1 MNTLTNLLSARNAL
15 LNYGVIL
22 FFLLFLGSRISV
34 VHSAPLGGLV
44 VGGSGGINQSGLQTT
59 IQQNSSALA
68 LDWKSFNINNNET
81 VQFIQPDKNAIVLN
95 RILGNSA
102 SQIFGRLDANGQ
114 VILVN
119 SNGLFFGDSAVINVG
134 GLLASGL
141 DISPTDFLNGNYV
154 FSALEGSE
162 GAVINHGIIQAATG
176 GSVSLLGRQVENVGF
191 ISAHLG
197 AVNLAAAKEAVLSF
211 DNDGLMGVKVNKA
224 ILQDELGVNP
234 ALLNAGSIQ
243 AEGGRVL
250 LSASVSQDVFSQ
262 AVNNGGLQTASS
274 VVLHKDG
281 SFTLGAGANVVN
293 SGSIDVSASSSEMAG
308 GQILLL
314 GENIHHSGS
323 IHADAINTQAGSV
336 ELQAKDTL
344 LLTESSTTSARAELS
359 SSGGDIKLLGTNVG
373 LFDET
378 LVDASGANGGGSVLV
393 GGDREGQNAQIP
405 NSEFIFIGQQSSV
418 YADALL
424 NGHGGRIITFAEDT
438 ARIYGNLFARGG
450 EESGNGGF
458 IETSGLKG
466 FEIFTTPDTS
476 ADFGHGGIWLI
487 DPNNITIVDADD
499 DNNSVDGSEEFLNI
513 APSTNNGTNS
523 FSSSGDGARLD
534 VDYILDGL
542 EDSGTV
548 IVATTSSGSD
558 LEDGN
563 IIFSKSLNYNG
574 IGSGT
579 LKLNADNN
587 ISFTLG
593 VRIYDG
599 NEADDL
605 LNVELNAGGEI
616 GLDPSSSIKTQ
627 GGFFAVGNDTRPN
640 TFESS
645 GTINTSGY
653 QDHVGGN
660 ITINTTHDLTT
671 GKLISSGGEAQNE
684 AGLTAGSIDLRAGN
698 DITISG
704 PISAKGSDAE
714 RSSLSGYDGGVGG
727 SVTLSAVNFVAIN
740 SVIDVSGGKGDHRND
755 SYMRNGGKAGS
766 IEINGGSILLATNL
780 TAKGGAPSGDTATPG
795 NGGGITFTGPVT
807 LANHVELDASGN
819 TNGDITFKN
828 RIIASGHQGQ
838 NLTLT
843 GKEITFL
850 ENIAAAGKSLGDLD
864 VTATG
869 RVNAAGR
876 DMFAKSLDINSGL
889 ATTTGAINTQG
900 AFFTEDGGQ
909 VTINAQ
915 SVSVGGINTGGK
927 NAGKIAITFTD
938 SFVTT
943 GEITALA
950 NGVGNN
956 ADISITGDHSDNS
969 FTLGIGSEV
978 KGKTVKLDGN
988 GGKDIFNLSASI
1000 SSSNK
1005 KNVLGGSGEDTFNI
1019 KAPSLSLDIDGE
1031 SGSDTLVGADE
1042 NNQWDDIGD
1051 ASGTLYQTATSTSKI
1066 VFSNIEALVGGSDK
1080 DAFLLTAA
1088 AIDHIDGGGGE
1099 NSLKAADRINTWNI
1113 TAENAGGIENVVT
1126 FSNIQSLIGGNG
1138 VDTFNINADFT
1149 GSISGGLGDDV
1160 FNLRASPSGMLSGA
1174 AGDDTF
1180 NIKAAAISATLDGGD
1195 NTDTD
1200 TLVGADEISQWDI
1213 TGVSSGA
1220 LYQTAT
1226 STSKIIFSNIEAL
1239 TGGSDKDV
1247 FIFTAAAAINGING
1261 GLGENSLKAADKEN
1275 TWNITAKNTGN
1286 IENVVTFS
1294 NIQSLIGGDDV
1305 DTFNINAHITGSIK
1319 GGLGNDM
1326 FNLRASQSSLLSG
1339 ESGDDTFT
1347 ILASYVE
1354 ADINGGADK
1363 DLLVA
1368 YNDNNQWNILGGESG
1383 ELYQQNPVKVVSFS
1397 NIESLQGGEDKDS
1410 FILGV
1415 NGSMAQING
1424 GGGTNSLTGKN
1435 KASTWNI
1442 NNINSGS
1449 VVAEADETSFSN
1461 IQNLNGGSEADE
1473 FRLGASGEVSSI
1485 DGGGGDNRLKAPDG
1499 VANIW
1504 QISDINKGRVN
1515 SVVGFSNI
1523 QSIVGGTGIDE
1534 ITFSQDGYI
1543 ESLIDGDGG
1552 LDHLDL
1558 RALTKN
1564 VHVVLSDVISDNA
1577 NPLYVLNVETIQ
1589 ANTNT
1594 NQTNTIV
1601 GANAANTWT
1610 ISGENSG
1617 YVAPTNNP
1625 ETGTTT
1631 SFSGFARILGGD
1643 FDDIFVMTSAGK
1655 ITGTIDGGDQQSF
1668 DEVDY
1673 SQQSNV
1679 TVDLGLVLNAE
1690 KFRGNNQ
1697 NITLVGS
1704 SNENTWEITGLN
1716 SGTLT
1721 EGGNTIY
1728 FEDFNFLKGGTNTD
1742 IFNVTAGGSIGTL
1755 INGEMVGQIDGAG
1768 EDDTLNVTLTG
1779 SEQGQINFIGGGHN
1793 VGDRIN
1799 ISGGLESYTTTY
1811 SININN
1817 NAQLDYENN
1826 GNNFQITYQSS
1837 EQISDLSQA
1846 KSLNIAGGV
1855 SKDEISLGE
1864 NSFSVNNLAAVS
1876 YANKNELIVNG
1887 GGGSDS
1893 IDVAGAIDMAGRNVV
1908 LSAETLSNTSDGL
1921 INASNL
1927 YLEAIDTAGSDTARI
1942 DTNIENLHIINSS
1955 NVYID
1960 ELNGINIAELDQADN
1975 IYVFADSVTDTA
1987 ALVNDGTL
1995 SLNARSGDIVL
2006 DADNRLSGLLNLSAF
2021 GHIDI
2026 NNLTSTELGS
2036 VTANHLTVHSAGD
2049 IFGQGAVNV
2058 RQNTL
2063 FQSPG
2068 ADINLRGANDF
2079 SRLEI
2084 ISANSVS
2091 VNDVN
2096 TLLLENSQADV
2107 AINIVA
2113 NGLQANNVSAG
2124 ALVNLSAGSGHLA
2137 GSGLVAPRIELRAT
2151 TGIGK
2156 EQAPVT
2162 TRTDTLFAEN
2172 GTNQINIDN
2181 IGVVTLERLKNTG
2194 DITFNNDAD
2203 IYVKPGSVDAGF
2215 NTGTLVLKTETGS
2228 FLGLGEANPNNP
2240 DITAY
2245 AGIFFGLQGT
2255 FGTIK
2260 RPLVLNVQESVL
2272 INSRSSLNPIFH
2284 PNQPRTVD
2292 DRSLLQFNAF
2302 DALSTLSGGQLV
2314 EVETLAEI
2322 NPAIFTDVRNY
2333 ASAEIAIRLPTD
2345 QLYADEL
2352 EEYEE

>member
-1 MNTLTNLLSARNAL
+1 MGFSLGNNFFTSLLRCRLLGAL
-15 LNYGVIL
+15 AWVC
-22 FFLLFLGSRISV
+22 SV
-34 VHSAPLGGLV
+34 TIVHSAPLGGQI
-44 VGGSGGINQSGLQTT
+44 VGGSGGINQSGLETT

-68 LDWKSFNINNNET
+68 LDWQSFNINNNEA

-102 SQIFGRLDANGQ
+102 SQIFGKLDANGQ

-119 SNGLFFGDSAVINVG
+119 PNGLFFGDSAVINVG

-141 DISPTDFLNGNYV
+141 DISPADFLNGDYA
-154 FSALEGSE
+154 FSALEGSD

-176 GSVSLLGRQVENVGF
+176 GSVSLLGRQVENSGF
-191 ISAHLG
+191 ISAYLG
-197 AVNLAAAKEAVLSF
+197 AVNLVAAKEAVLSF
-211 DNDGLMGVKVNKA
+211 NSDGLMGVKVNKA

-250 LSASVSQDVFSQ
+250 LSASLSQDVFSQ
-262 AVNNGGLQTASS
+262 AVNNGGLQAANS
-274 VVLHKDG
+274 VVMHEDG
-281 SFTLGAGANVVN
+281 SFTLGAGADLVN

-308 GQILLL
+308 GQIVLL
-314 GENIHHSGS
+314 GENINHSGE
-323 IHADAINTQAGSV
+323 IHADAINTQAGSI
-336 ELQAKDTL
+336 ELQARDTL
-344 LLTESSTTSARAELS
+344 LLTENSSTSTRAELGGL
-359 SSGGDIKLLGTNVG
+359 GGDIKLLGANVG
-373 LFDET
+373 LLDET
-378 LVDASGANGGGSVLV
+378 LVDASGANGGGSVLI

-405 NSEFIFIGQQSSV
+405 NSEFIFIGQQSNV
-418 YADALL
+418 FADALL
-424 NGHGGRIITFAEDT
+424 NGNGGKIITFAEDT

-466 FEIFTTPDTS
+466 FEILSGPNIS
-476 ADFGHGGIWLI
+476 ASFGEGGLWLI
-487 DPNNITIVDADD
+487 DPFDIDIVSGGSENTTLINEDTPFIATGDAAKLGVDLIVDA
-499 DNNSVDGSEEFLNI
+499 
-513 APSTNNGTNS
+513 
-523 FSSSGDGARLD
+523 
-534 VDYILDGL
+534 L
-542 EDSGTV
+542 EDSDVT
-548 IVATTSSGSD
+548 IKTTSSDSND
-558 LEDGN
+558 DYGN
-563 IIFSKSLNYNG
+563 INFNASLNYNR
-574 IGSGT
+574 IGATGKT
-579 LKLNADNN
+579 LTLEAAKDISFADGVIIKDGNLNSKDKLNVTLLSAGKIKIASTAEIITRGGNFTVGGESVTPL
-587 ISFTLG
+587 SFT
-593 VRIYDG
+593 
-599 NEADDL
+599 N
-605 LNVELNAGGEI
+605 
-616 GLDPSSSIKTQ
+616 
-627 GGFFAVGNDTRPN
+627 
-640 TFESS
+640 S
-645 GTINTSGY
+645 GTIETMGF
-653 QDHVGGN
+653 QDHAGGN
-660 ITINTTHDLTT
+660 ITINTTGDLTT
-671 GKLISSGGEAQNE
+671 GALISTGGVAQNQ
-684 AGLTAGSIDLRAGN
+684 AGLTAGSIDLRAEN
-698 DITISG
+698 NITISG

-714 RSSLSGYDGGVGG
+714 HSRNRGYDGGVGG
-727 SVTLSAVNFVAIN
+727 SVSLSAGNTVAIN
-740 SVIDVSGGKGDHRND
+740 SAIDVSGGKGDHSDD
-755 SYMRNGGKAGS
+755 SPMRNGGNAGN
-766 IEINGGSILLATNL
+766 IEINRGSILLATNL
-780 TAKGGAPSGDTATPG
+780 TAKGGEPSGDGATPG
-795 NGGGITFTGPVT
+795 NGGSITFTGPVT
-807 LANHVELDASGN
+807 LATPVALDASGN
-819 TNGDITFKN
+819 TNGDITFNN
-828 RIIASGHQGQ
+828 RIIVSGHQGQ

-850 ENIAAAGKSLGDLD
+850 ENIAAAGTSLGDLNITASGNVNAMNSHIFSKSVIVDSGRD
-864 VTATG
+864 VT
-869 RVNAAGR
+869 
-876 DMFAKSLDINSGL
+876 
-889 ATTTGAINTQG
+889 
-900 AFFTEDGGQ
+900 
-909 VTINAQ
+909 
-915 SVSVGGINTGGK
+915 VGGINTNAAEAGAIQISFNGDFTSNGIINAESSAVRGLGK
-927 NAGKIAITFTD
+927 DG
-938 SFVTT
+938 
-943 GEITALA
+943 
-950 NGVGNN
+950 
-956 ADISITGDHSDNS
+956 DISIRGDGDDNT
-969 FTLGIGSEV
+969 FTFGGAVS
-978 KGKTVKLDGN
+978 GKTISIQGN
-988 GGKDIFNLSASI
+988 AGEDTFNLYGSILGSTSATVS
-1000 SSSNK
+1000 
-1005 KNVLGGSGEDTFNI
+1005 GGNGEDTFNI
-1019 KAPSLSLDIDGE
+1019 EAAAISATLDGGDDN
-1031 SGSDTLVGADE
+1031 DTLVGANE
-1042 NNQWDDIGD
+1042 NNQWDI
-1051 ASGTLYQTATSTSKI
+1051 SGVSSGALYQTTTSTSQI
-1066 VFSNIEALVGGSDK
+1066 IFSNIEALRGGS
-1080 DAFLLTAA
+1080 
-1088 AIDHIDGGGGE
+1088 GE
-1099 NSLKAADRINTWNI
+1099 NSLKAADQENTWNI
-1113 TAENAGGIENVVT
+1113 TALNQGDIERVVT
-1126 FSNIQSLIGGNG
+1126 FRNIQTLIGGNG
-1138 VDTFNINADFT
+1138 VDTFNINADFN

-1160 FNLRASPSGMLSGA
+1160 FNLSASSSGMLSGA

-1180 NIKAAAISATLDGGD
+1180 KIKTAAISAILDGGD

-1200 TLVGADEISQWDI
+1200 TLVGANENNQWDI
-1213 TGVSSGA
+1213 SGVSSGA
-1220 LYQTAT
+1220 LYQTTTNT
-1226 STSKIIFSNIEAL
+1226 SQIIFSNIDTL
-1239 TGGSDKDV
+1239 TGGSDRDV
-1247 FIFTAAAAINGING
+1247 FVLSATAAINGING

-1275 TWNITAKNTGN
+1275 TWNITAKNAGD

-1319 GGLGNDM
+1319 GGLGNDV
-1326 FNLRASQSSLLSG
+1326 FNLRASQSGLLSG

-1347 ILASYVE
+1347 ILAFYVE

-1368 YNDNNQWNILGGESG
+1368 YNVNNQWNILGGESG
-1383 ELYQQNPVKVVSFS
+1383 ELDQGRQGDKVSFS
-1397 NIESLQGGEDKDS
+1397 NVESLRGGEDDDN
-1410 FILGV
+1410 FTLDV
-1415 NGSMAQING
+1415 NGSMAQLNG

-1449 VVAEADETSFSN
+1449 VVAEADDTSFSN

-1697 NITLVGS
+1697 NIILVGGD
-1704 SNENTWEITGLN
+1704 NNNIWEITAPN

-1721 EGGNTIY
+1721 EGGNTIS
-1728 FEDFNFLKGGTNTD
+1728 FEDFNLLKGGTNTD
-1742 IFNVTAGGSIGTL
+1742 TFNVAGGGSIGTL
-1755 INGEMVGQIDGAG
+1755 INGEIVGEIDGAG
-1768 EDDTLNVTLTG
+1768 DDDTLNVTLTG

-1799 ISGGLESYTTTY
+1799 ISGGLESYSTTY

-1864 NSFSVNNLAAVS
+1864 NSFNVNNLAAVS

-1927 YLEAIDTAGSDTARI
+1927 YLEAIDTGGSDTARI
-1942 DTNIENLHIINSS
+1942 NTNIENLHIINSS

-2084 ISANSVS
+2084 ISANSAS

-2096 TLLLENSQADV
+2096 TLLLENSQTDV
-2107 AINIVA
+2107 GINIIA

-2124 ALVNLSAGSGHLA
+2124 ALINLNAGSGDFS

-2181 IGVVTLERLKNTG
+2181 IGVVTLEHLKNTG

-2272 INSRSSLNPIFH
+2272 INSRSSLNPIFY

-2333 ASAEIAIRLPTD
+2333 ASAEIAIRLPRD

>member
-1 MNTLTNLLSARNAL
+1 MGFSLSNNFATLLLRCPLFGAL
-15 LNYGVIL
+15 ACVC
-22 FFLLFLGSRISV
+22 SV
-34 VHSAPLGGLV
+34 TIVHSAPLGGQV
-44 VGGSGGINQSGLQTT
+44 VGGSGGITQSGLKTT

-68 LDWKSFNINNNET
+68 LDWQSFNVNNNEA

-119 SNGLFFGDSAVINVG
+119 PNGLFFGGSAVINVG

-141 DISPTDFLNGNYV
+141 DISPTDFLNGDYV

-197 AVNLAAAKEAVLSF
+197 AVNLVAAKEAVLSF

-234 ALLNAGSIQ
+234 ALLNAGNIQ

-274 VVLHKDG
+274 VVMHKDG

-293 SGSIDVSASSSEMAG
+293 SGSVDVSVSSSEMAG
-308 GQILLL
+308 GQVVLL
-314 GENIHHSGS
+314 GENINHSGS
-323 IHADAINTQAGSV
+323 IQADAINTQAGSV

-344 LLTESSTTSARAELS
+344 LLTENSTASTRAELS
-359 SSGGDIKLLGTNVG
+359 GLGGDIKLLGTNVG

-378 LVDASGANGGGSVLV
+378 SVDARGANGGGSVFI
-393 GGDREGQNAQIP
+393 GGDKEGQNAQIP
-405 NSEFIFIGQQSSV
+405 NSEFIFIGGKSNI
-418 YADALL
+418 YADALFDG
-424 NGHGGRIITFAEDT
+424 NGGKVIAFAEDT

-466 FEIFTTPDTS
+466 FDILSSPDVS
-476 ADFGHGGIWLI
+476 ASFGEGGLWLI
-487 DPNNITIVDADD
+487 DPFDIDIVDG
-499 DNNSVDGSEEFLNI
+499 DNATQFINSDEQLITTPFI
-513 APSTNNGTNS
+513 A
-523 FSSSGDGARLD
+523 DGAAATLHVDLIVEALKNGD
-534 VDYILDGL
+534 VTIK
-542 EDSGTV
+542 
-548 IVATTSSGSD
+548 TTSST
-558 LEDGN
+558 LNEDHGN
-563 IIFSKSLNYNG
+563 INFNADLNYST
-574 IGSGT
+574 IGSEGRT
-579 LKLNADNN
+579 LTLESAKDIVFAQEKGIKDDVLSSADKLNVTLLPTGTIT
-587 ISFTLG
+587 ISSFAEIITRGGNFT
-593 VRIYDG
+593 
-599 NEADDL
+599 
-605 LNVELNAGGEI
+605 
-616 GLDPSSSIKTQ
+616 
-627 GGFFAVGNDTRPN
+627 VGNGSVTVSN
-640 TFESS
+640 FTNF
-645 GTINTSGY
+645 GTIDTTGF
-653 QDHVGGN
+653 QDQAGGN
-660 ITINTTHDLTT
+660 ISINTTNDLTT
-671 GKLISSGGEAQNE
+671 GTLTSAGGVAKDE
-684 AGLTAGSIDLRAGN
+684 AGLTAGNINLSAGN

-704 PISAKGSDAE
+704 AISAKGSDAE
-714 RSSLSGYDGGVGG
+714 HSRNRGYDGGVGG
-727 SVTLSAVNFVAIN
+727 SVTLSAGNTVAIN
-740 SVIDVSGGKGDHRND
+740 SVIDVSGGKGDHSDD
-755 SYMRNGGKAGS
+755 SPMRNGGNAGN
-766 IEINGGSILLATNL
+766 IEINRGSILLATNL
-780 TAKGGAPSGDTATPG
+780 TAKGGEPSGDGATPG
-795 NGGGITFTGPVT
+795 NGGSITFTGPVT

-819 TNGDITFKN
+819 TNGDITFNN
-828 RIIASGHQGQ
+828 RINASGHQGQ

-889 ATTTGAINTQG
+889 AATTGAVNTQG
-900 AFFTEDGGQ
+900 TFLEDGGQ

-956 ADISITGDHSDNS
+956 ADISITGDHSNNS
-969 FTLGIGSEV
+969 FTLGIGSDV

-1005 KNVLGGSGEDTFNI
+1005 KNVLGGSGVDTFNI
-1019 KAPSLSLDIDGE
+1019 TAASLSLDIDGE
-1031 SGSDTLVGADE
+1031 SGNDTLVGADK

-1066 VFSNIEALVGGSDK
+1066 VFSNVETIVGGSDK

-1088 AIDHIDGGGGE
+1088 AIDHIDGAGGE

-1113 TAENAGGIENVVT
+1113 TAKNAGGIENVVT
-1126 FSNIQSLIGGNG
+1126 FRNIQTLIGGNG
-1138 VDTFNINADFT
+1138 VDTFNIE
-1149 GSISGGLGDDV
+1149 
-1160 FNLRASPSGMLSGA
+1160 
-1174 AGDDTF
+1174 
-1180 NIKAAAISATLDGGD
+1180 AAAISATLDGGD
-1195 NTDTD
+1195 GND
-1200 TLVGADEISQWDI
+1200 TLVGANENNQWDI
-1213 TGVSSGA
+1213 RGVSSGA
-1220 LYQTAT
+1220 LYQTTTNT
-1226 STSKIIFSNIEAL
+1226 SQIIFSNIDTL
-1239 TGGSDKDV
+1239 KGGSDRDV
-1247 FIFTAAAAINGING
+1247 FVLSAAAAISGING

-1275 TWNITAKNTGN
+1275 TWNITAKNSGD

-1326 FNLRASQSSLLSG
+1326 FNLRASQSGLLSG
-1339 ESGDDTFT
+1339 ESGDDTFI
-1347 ILASYVE
+1347 ILASDLE

-1397 NIESLQGGEDKDS
+1397 NIESLQGGGDKDS
-1410 FILGV
+1410 FILGI

-1442 NNINSGS
+1442 NNINNGS

-1504 QISDINKGRVN
+1504 QISDMNKGRVN

-1625 ETGTTT
+1625 ETDTTT

-1643 FDDIFVMTSAGK
+1643 LDDIFVMTSAGK
-1655 ITGTIDGGDQQSF
+1655 ITGEIIGGDQQSF
-1668 DEVDY
+1668 DVVDY

-1679 TVDLGLVLNAE
+1679 TVYLDSVSEVE

-1704 SNENTWEITGLN
+1704 SNENTWEVTGPN

-1721 EGGNTIY
+1721 EGNNTIS
-1728 FEDFNFLKGGTNTD
+1728 FEDFNLLKGGADTD
-1742 IFNVTAGGSIGTL
+1742 TFNVTAGGSIGTL

-1799 ISGGLESYTTTY
+1799 ISGGSESYNTTY

-1817 NAQLDYENN
+1817 NAQLDYVNN

-1893 IDVAGAIDMAGRNVV
+1893 IDVAGAIDMPGKNVV

-1921 INASNL
+1921 INALSL
-1927 YLEAIDTAGSDTARI
+1927 YLEAVDTAGSDTARI
-1942 DTNIENLHIINSS
+1942 NTNIENLHIINSS

-1975 IYVFADSVTDTA
+1975 IYISADSIADTA

-2006 DADNRLSGLLNLSAF
+2006 DADNRLSGLLNLSAV
-2021 GHIDI
+2021 GLIDI
-2026 NNLTSTELGS
+2026 HNLTSTELGS
-2036 VTANHLTVHSAGD
+2036 VTANNLTLNSAGD

-2068 ADINLRGANDF
+2068 ADIKLRGANDF

-2084 ISANSVS
+2084 ISANSAS

-2107 AINIVA
+2107 AINIDA

-2124 ALVNLSAGSGHLA
+2124 ALVNLDAGSGHLA

-2181 IGVVTLERLKNTG
+2181 IGVVTLEHLKNTG

-2215 NTGTLVLKTETGS
+2215 NTGTLVLKTETGG
-2228 FLGLGEANPNNP
+2228 FLGLDEANPNNP

-2260 RPLVLNVQESVL
+2260 RPLVLNVQDSVL
-2272 INSRSSLNPIFH
+2272 INSRSSLNPIFY
-2284 PNQPRTVD
+2284 PSQPRTVD

-2314 EVETLAEI
+2314 ELETLAEI

-2333 ASAEIAIRLPTD
+2333 ASAEIAIRLPRD